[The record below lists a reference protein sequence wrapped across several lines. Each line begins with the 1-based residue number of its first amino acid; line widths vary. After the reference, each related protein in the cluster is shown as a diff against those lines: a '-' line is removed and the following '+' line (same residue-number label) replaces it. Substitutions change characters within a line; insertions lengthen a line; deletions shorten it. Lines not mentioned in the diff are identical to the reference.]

1 MGYADDNKIPYVA
14 LIGSEEMKTGE
25 ITIKNMGNGEQSK
38 VTMDELLHIL
48 K

>member
-1 MGYADDNKIPYVA
+1 
-14 LIGSEEMKTGE
+14 LIGSEEIKTGD
-25 ITIKNMGNGEQSK
+25 ITIKNMSSGEQSK